1 MEREQLVAALRE
13 YGIRF
18 LADGE
23 ARAEHL
29 APPELIAALVR
40 DADPRLHLAL
50 TDLFLLHPS
59 WANFVSFVQPQ
70 LDEKAKR
77 ELQARYMAA
86 VYLQRRWSTRLGFY
100 LDAFLLLPDLFSYEL
115 GLPTPDER
123 FGKAGLVAL
132 AQWHARASDV
142 PCNYLASYY
151 KSADLL
157 FGQFIAEA
165 K

>member
-1 MEREQLVAALRE
+1 MERGQLVAALRE

-23 ARAEHL
+23 AHVERV
-29 APPELIAALVR
+29 APPMLIAELAR
-40 DADPRLHLAL
+40 AKDARLHLAL

-59 WANFVSFVQPQ
+59 FANFVRLVVPG
-70 LDEKAKR
+70 LDGDAAR

-86 VYLQRRWSTRLGFY
+86 VYLQRMWSTRLSFY
-100 LDAFLLLPDLFSYEL
+100 LDAFQLLPDLFSREL
-115 GLPTPDER
+115 GLPAPDER
-123 FGKAGLVAL
+123 FGKVGLVAL
-132 AQWHARASDV
+132 AQWHARAANV
-142 PCNYLASYY
+142 PYNYLASYN

-157 FGQFIAEA
+157 FGQLLAEA